1 MNTASVDQIG
11 IAIPKKSEMEHAFD
25 SLFLELGGLNDYIVS
40 LENKL
45 IPVINPTGEGSQ
57 GGAPASPLAPAAPY
71 LAQLRNA
78 RSSVIAMSTRL
89 EKLRD
94 NIVV

>member
-1 MNTASVDQIG
+1 MNSTNVGSIEKEDQNT
-11 IAIPKKSEMEHAFD
+11 SEMEHAFD
-25 SLFLELGGLNDYIVS
+25 SLFVELGSLNDYITS

-45 IPVINPTGEGSQ
+45 IPVINPTGEGKQ
-57 GGAPASPLAPAAPY
+57 GGSPASPIAPEAPY

-78 RSSVIAMSTRL
+78 RSSVMNMSARL

-94 NIVV
+94 NVVV